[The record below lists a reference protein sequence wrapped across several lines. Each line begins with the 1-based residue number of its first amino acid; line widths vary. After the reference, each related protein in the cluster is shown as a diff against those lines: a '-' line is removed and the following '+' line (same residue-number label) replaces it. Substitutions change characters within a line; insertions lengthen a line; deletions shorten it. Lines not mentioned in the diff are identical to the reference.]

1 MRNAFSSLTKYDF
14 LDSPDNIFSHTTIG
28 SDGFASWE
36 YTFIDDGIKE
46 GLEDMAISMMSLPA
60 ISFNLVIDDPQDVD
74 DIKENSAP
82 TAIELPFSFNENIT
96 PGFAIATLTTADADK
111 DDTLQICCW
120 RR

>member
-60 ISFNLVIDDPQDVD
+60 IYFL
-74 DIKENSAP
+74 
-82 TAIELPFSFNENIT
+82 
-96 PGFAIATLTTADADK
+96 TLS
-111 DDTLQICCW
+111 
-120 RR
+120 